1 MLFSNKN
8 RSVIFLLILVLSSL
22 GLLSYHVIQP
32 AETGMIRKIILEL
45 SAPLETAVHGINR
58 CVHDAWNRYVFLI
71 GLGDENHHLREQ
83 NDLLKQRIIQY
94 QEAYMEAARLRRLL
108 ELKNQLNLLT
118 AAAGIIGTDR
128 TSIFRTVLID
138 KGTIQGL
145 QSGLAVVSDAG
156 VIGRIMDVSWNVS
169 RVLLIIDENSNVDA
183 LVQGSRAQ
191 GILQGGGSRACS
203 LKYVSITEDVR
214 PGMAVITSGIGG
226 VFPKGLLLGVV
237 TKVSKKEGGLF
248 QAVDVAPAIDFGKL
262 EEVLVLLESGQDM
275 SQKSGRN
282 EK

>member
-8 RSVIFLLILVLSSL
+8 RSVIFLLILILSSL

-32 AETGMIRKIILEL
+32 TGTGMIRKIVLEMA
-45 SAPLETAVHGINR
+45 APLEAAVHGINKG
-58 CVHDAWNRYVFLI
+58 VHDAWSRYVFLI
-71 GLGDENHHLREQ
+71 GLGDENHHLQEQ

-108 ELKNQLNLLT
+108 ELKSRLNLST
-118 AAAGIIGTDR
+118 VAAGLIGSDR
-128 TSIFRTVLID
+128 ASIFRTILID
-138 KGTIQGL
+138 KGTTQGL
-145 QSGLAVVSDAG
+145 RSGLAVVSDAG
-156 VIGRIMDVSWNVS
+156 VIGRIMDASWNAS
-169 RVLLIIDENSNVDA
+169 RVLLVIDENSNVDA

-214 PGMAVITSGIGG
+214 PGMAVITSGLGG

-248 QAVDVAPAIDFGKL
+248 QAVDVAPAVDFGKV
-262 EEVLVLLESGQDM
+262 EEVLVLRESGQNM
-275 SQKSGRN
+275 RQESGRN

>member
-1 MLFSNKN
+1 
-8 RSVIFLLILVLSSL
+8 
-22 GLLSYHVIQP
+22 QP